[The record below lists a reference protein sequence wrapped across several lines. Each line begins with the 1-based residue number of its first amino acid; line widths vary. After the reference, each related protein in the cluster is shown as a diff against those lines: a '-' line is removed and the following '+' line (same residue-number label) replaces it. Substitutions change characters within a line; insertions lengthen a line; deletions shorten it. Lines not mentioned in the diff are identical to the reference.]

1 MRTNTANEVKDIIN
15 GIDVNSLLISA
26 NSVVFS
32 YERGNLDESDLYS
45 LMRDVVD
52 IVTTIGVLKD
62 TIRV

>member
-1 MRTNTANEVKDIIN
+1 MNTTTANEVKDIIN